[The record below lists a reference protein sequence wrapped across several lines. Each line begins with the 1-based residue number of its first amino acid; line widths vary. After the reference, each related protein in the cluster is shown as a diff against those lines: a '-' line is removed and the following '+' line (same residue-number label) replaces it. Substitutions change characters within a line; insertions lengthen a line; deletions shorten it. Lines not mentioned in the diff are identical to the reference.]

1 MLMNLNKK
9 NWTTGLSLE
18 RFEDHQEQNEKLV
31 DKMLKLT
38 KEYNDRIMAEEG
50 KSAEEILVELTGKVD
65 PKKHLEA
72 GVNELMSSNII
83 QCLGT
88 MLDTVVF

>member
-1 MLMNLNKK
+1 MLMNLNKN
-9 NWTTGLSLE
+9 NWTAGLTVDKY
-18 RFEDHQEQNEKLV
+18 EDHQIKNEKVV

-38 KEYNDRIMAEEG
+38 KEYNDRVVAEEG
-50 KSAEEILVELTGKVD
+50 KTAEEVLVELTGKID